1 MPNLSIWFVR
11 AALVHLTLGFTM
23 GALMLANKGVM
34 LHPAMLRLLPAHIEF
49 LLMGWTLQLALGVA
63 FWILPR
69 FMSERPRGNERLA
82 WLSFVLLNGGVWLVV
97 LGGVLRGPAGVVL
110 LGRVAEMGAAVAF
123 AAHLWPR
130 IISRI
135 G

>member
-1 MPNLSIWFVR
+1 
-11 AALVHLTLGFTM
+11 
-23 GALMLANKGVM
+23 
-34 LHPAMLRLLPAHIEF
+34 
-49 LLMGWTLQLALGVA
+49 
-63 FWILPR
+63 
-69 FMSERPRGNERLA
+69 
-82 WLSFVLLNGGVWLVV
+82 LVV

>member
-1 MPNLSIWFVR
+1 MPDLSIWFVR
-11 AALVHLTLGFTM
+11 AALVHLTFGFTI
-23 GALMLANKGVM
+23 GALMLANKGVTI
-34 LHPAMLRLLPAHIEF
+34 HPAMLRLLPAHIEF

-69 FMSERPRGNERLA
+69 FMSDRPRGNERLA
-82 WLSFVLLNGGVWLVV
+82 WLSFALLNGGVWLVGLGSV
-97 LGGVLRGPAGVVL
+97 LVGPPAVVL
-110 LGRVAEMGAAVAF
+110 LGRLAEMGAAVAF